1 MSLDLLDVR
10 PRILAEFRAA
20 ADDARDAAADVDGDL
35 SRNVHSY
42 RKALRRA
49 RAIVKLVRDELRN
62 HDRNDVLRALR
73 DARRA
78 VGSARDADVFKSVF
92 GSLEHASALV
102 DAASSAITDAEI
114 KQLLAEGAA
123 RTQAQVELLETLLPA
138 NISWDSLVDGVRET
152 YRDARRARHASRHS
166 RSAFHR
172 WRRRSKE
179 LAIQLDV
186 LATIGAPGVERLRE
200 SIVAATDQFGDIVDL
215 LMARDF
221 IKVHGDAIDRERAD
235 ALSTDV
241 TRDLDSRIAQARQ
254 AARDVFRK
262 KPRKFA
268 RTLQK
273 ALQAQPTVTDL
284 PRDNVQEFA
293 DA

>member
-49 RAIVKLVRDELRN
+49 RAIVKLVRGELRN
-62 HDRNDVLRALR
+62 HDRKDVLRALR

-78 VGSARDADVFKSVF
+78 VGSARDAAVFKSVF
-92 GSLEHASALV
+92 GSLEHAGALL
-102 DAASSAITDAEI
+102 DAAASAITDTET

-123 RTQAQVELLETLLPA
+123 RTQAQVELLDTLLPA
-138 NISWDSLVDGVRET
+138 NIGWCSLVDGVRET
-152 YRDARRARHASRHS
+152 YREARRARRAARHS

-179 LAIQLDV
+179 LAIELDV

-200 SIVAATDQFGDIVDL
+200 EIVAATEQFGEIVDL

-221 IKVHGDAIDRERAD
+221 IRVHGDAIDRERANL
-235 ALSTDV
+235 LSTEL
-241 TRDLDSRIAQARQ
+241 TRDLDARIAEARRT
-254 AARDVFRK
+254 ARDVFRK

-268 RTLQK
+268 RALQK
-273 ALQAQPTVTDL
+273 ALQAQPAVTDM
-284 PRDNVQEFA
+284 PRDNVEEFA